1 MHKAKWLIAA
11 LLALGLVSCR
21 DNTTAPRAVP
31 PAAPR
36 GLYSTTGDQ
45 SVTLRWLA
53 NTETNVAGYRIYQS
67 TCATTCPY
75 TRIGTSTGTSFLVT
89 GLANGVTRFFAVAA
103 VDGAGNESD
112 LSYETVY
119 DTPRPEGIGAA
130 MVNFRPD
137 SVLGT
142 GWDFPAMRSRLWSSP
157 LVDIVY
163 SRLGGF
169 AEIYAADA
177 STDIQD
183 AGYATTLDAV
193 DFAPAAGWSP
203 TGAVEAIVGHCYVVW
218 TRDNHFA
225 KLRVTSAT
233 AGSVIFDWAYQTDPG
248 NGELRARR
256 AGHGSANARQ
266 AVVTQRL
273 NPVAVR

>member
-1 MHKAKWLIAA
+1 MHKARWLLAA
-11 LLALGLVSCR
+11 LLALGLASCR

-53 NTETNVAGYRIYQS
+53 NTEAGVAGYRVYQS

-89 GLANGVTRFFAVAA
+89 GLTNGVTRFFAVAA
-103 VDGAGNESD
+103 VDGAGNESA
-112 LSYETVY
+112 LTYETVY

-130 MVNFRPD
+130 MVNLRGGPG
-137 SVLGT
+137 GT
-142 GWDFPAMRSRLWSSP
+142 GWDFSAMLARPISNSA
-157 LVDIVY
+157 VDVLY
-163 SRLGGF
+163 SDTLGF
-169 AEIYAADA
+169 SEIYAADA
-177 STDIQD
+177 NTDIQD

-193 DFAPAAGWSP
+193 DYAPTAGWSP
-203 TGAVEAIVGHCYVVW
+203 TGSVEVIPGHCYVVW

-225 KLRVTSAT
+225 KFRVTSSSLGA
-233 AGSVIFDWAYQTDPG
+233 VIFDWAYQTDPG

-256 AGHGSANARQ
+256 AGHGAANARQ
-266 AVVTQRL
+266 AAVTQR
-273 NPVAVR
+273 